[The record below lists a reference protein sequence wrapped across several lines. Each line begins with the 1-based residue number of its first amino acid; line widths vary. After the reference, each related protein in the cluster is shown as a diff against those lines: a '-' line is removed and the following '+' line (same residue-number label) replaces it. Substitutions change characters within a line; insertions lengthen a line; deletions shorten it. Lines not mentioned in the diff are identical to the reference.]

1 METQNYLGVQSHH
14 VTDETKLGNDCMR
27 KQALMKTNSAH
38 FSNVLPISI
47 PWIKNWFL
55 SSAAHTLPATRG
67 ALLLYTFLIV
77 SMYFFSLLLMIN

>member
-47 PWIKNWFL
+47 PWIKN
-55 SSAAHTLPATRG
+55 
-67 ALLLYTFLIV
+67 
-77 SMYFFSLLLMIN
+77 